1 MVPPSMAI
9 QLYAALRSS
18 AELAGTSWPQVLV
31 ASGHRH
37 AVECIGH
44 CHRLLSPLPPTAF
57 VAKSKSAPL
66 AHEMPAKRKIL
77 LSRVH
82 RGWV

>member
-31 ASGHRH
+31 D
-37 AVECIGH
+37 IG
-44 CHRLLSPLPPTAF
+44 
-57 VAKSKSAPL
+57 
-66 AHEMPAKRKIL
+66 MQ
-77 LSRVH
+77 
-82 RGWV
+82 